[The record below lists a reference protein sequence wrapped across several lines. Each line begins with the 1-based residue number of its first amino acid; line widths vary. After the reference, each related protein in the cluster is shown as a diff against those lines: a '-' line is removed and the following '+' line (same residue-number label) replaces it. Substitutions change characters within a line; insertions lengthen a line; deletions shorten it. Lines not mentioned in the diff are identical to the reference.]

1 MCVTVDTT
9 HCSILGP
16 VEATISRVQ
25 DLEVVAHATAYSSS
39 CCIPQAQVFRARV
52 SKVQGV

>member
-1 MCVTVDTT
+1 MRVTVDSP

-16 VEATISRVQ
+16 VEAAISQVQ
-25 DLEVVAHATAYSSS
+25 DLEVVSHATAYSSS